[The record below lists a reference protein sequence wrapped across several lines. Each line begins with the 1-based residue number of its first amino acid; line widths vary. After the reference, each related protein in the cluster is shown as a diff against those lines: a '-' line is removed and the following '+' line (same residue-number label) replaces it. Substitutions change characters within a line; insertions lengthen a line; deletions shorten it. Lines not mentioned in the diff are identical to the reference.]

1 MVSERPP
8 SKKTVD
14 LRPETPIT
22 YVKGVGPKRAE
33 VLAKVGINTLKD
45 LLYYFPRR
53 YLDRSTI
60 TEIAQLKVGMD
71 ATVVGKIISQNL
83 VRRYR
88 RPFFQVEISDGS
100 GFMTAVWF
108 NGINYIKNAFKVGET
123 VAMSGKVEFFKGLR
137 FIHPDYD
144 KLETDEW
151 ELTLHTAR
159 IIALYPSTAEL
170 KAVGLDSRG
179 FRRLLRPI
187 FEKFKPHF
195 DEILPRETLEE
206 PKLLPINAAFQ
217 QIHFPDNA
225 ENLLAAQIRFKFE
238 ELFFLQL
245 LLAVRRA
252 GIKAIQKPQRYKSAG
267 PLLKQ
272 IYAKLPFELTNA
284 QKKVVREIWNDMH
297 SPTLMNRLLQG
308 DVGSG
313 KTVVA
318 LLCASIAIGNGFQA
332 AVMAPTE
339 ILADQHYRVLK
350 QLGEVAGIQVRL
362 LIGGQKKQERQT
374 ILDEI
379 QAGQAELIVG
389 THALIQE
396 NVSFKNL
403 ALVIID
409 EQHRFG
415 VVQRS
420 TLISK
425 GYHPDVLV
433 MTATPIPRTLSMT
446 LYGDMDISVLDEMPA
461 GKGRIIT
468 RAVTADQIGKVY
480 DYIAKQLPK
489 GNQAYVVYPLIE
501 ESAKTDLQAAI
512 QGYEYLSGKV
522 FPQFRLAL
530 LHGGMSI
537 AEKDR
542 IMQDFIQGKIDLL
555 VSTTV
560 IEVGVDNPNATIML
574 VENAE
579 RFGLTQMHQLR
590 GRIGRGRKNGVCILV
605 ERKVT
610 ELGHQRIKTIL
621 STIDGFE
628 ISEAD
633 LKLRGPG
640 EFYGTRQH
648 GYLKMKIAD
657 PLTDIEL
664 LKTARVR
671 AFTLLKSD
679 PHLRR
684 GENAATRNHLL
695 QQYANQIDFSNIL

>member
-1 MVSERPP
+1 MVSTRP
-8 SKKTVD
+8 TVRKNVT
-14 LRPETPIT
+14 LTPETPVT

-33 VLAKVGINTLKD
+33 VLANVGITTLQD
-45 LLYYFPRR
+45 LLYHFPRR

-60 TEIAQLKVGMD
+60 TEIANLKIGQE

-88 RPFFQVEISDGS
+88 KQFFQVVIGDSS
-100 GFMTAVWF
+100 GTLTAVWF
-108 NGINYIKNAFKVGET
+108 NGINYVRNTFEIGET
-123 VAMSGKVEFFKGLR
+123 VAMSGKVEFYNGLR

-144 KLETDEW
+144 KFETEEW

-159 IIALYPSTAEL
+159 IIALYPSSAEL
-170 KAVGLDSRG
+170 KTVGLDSRG
-179 FRRLLRPI
+179 FRRLLRPV
-187 FEKFKPHF
+187 FEKFKPYF
-195 DEILPRETLEE
+195 DEILPRDTLAEL
-206 PKLLPINAAFQ
+206 KLLPINTALQ
-217 QIHFPDNA
+217 QIHFPDNP
-225 ENLLAAQIRFKFE
+225 ESLLAAQTRFKFE

-252 GIKAIQKPQRYKSAG
+252 GIKAIQKPLRYSSAG

-272 IYAKLPFELTNA
+272 IYAKLPFELTTA
-284 QKKVVREIWNDMH
+284 QKKVIREVWDDLH
-297 SPTLMNRLLQG
+297 SPNLMNRLLQG

-339 ILADQHYRVLK
+339 ILAEQHFRVLR
-350 QLGEVAGIQVRL
+350 QLGQVAGITVRL
-362 LIGGQKKQERQT
+362 LIGGQKKRERQE
-374 ILDEI
+374 ILSEI
-379 QAGQAELIVG
+379 EGGQAELVVG

-396 NVSFKNL
+396 NVNFKNL

-420 TLISK
+420 TLIGK
-425 GYHPDVLV
+425 GYNPDVLI

-446 LYGDMDISVLDEMPA
+446 LYGDMDISILDEMPA
-461 GKGRIIT
+461 GKGKIFT

-480 DYIAKQLPK
+480 SYIAEQLSK

-501 ESAKTDLQAAI
+501 ESAKSDLQAAI
-512 QGYEYLSGKV
+512 QGFEYLSAKV
-522 FPQFRLAL
+522 FPQFKLAL
-530 LHGGMSI
+530 LHGGMPT
-537 AEKDR
+537 AEKDI
-542 IMQDFIQGKIDLL
+542 IMQNFNQGTVNLL

-579 RFGLTQMHQLR
+579 RFGLTQIHQLR
-590 GRIGRGRKNGVCILV
+590 GRIGRGHKNGLCILM

-610 ELGHQRIKTIL
+610 ELGHQRIATIL
-621 STIDGFE
+621 STTDGFE

-640 EFYGTRQH
+640 EFYGTKQH

-664 LKTARVR
+664 LKSARDR
-671 AFTLLKSD
+671 AFSLLKND

-684 GENAATRNHLL
+684 SENLTIRAHLM
-695 QQYANQIDFSNIL
+695 QQYAHQIDFSNIL